1 MEGVRGNLIVR
12 EKKTETAEME
22 AKVDKQDVE
31 EESEEQTV
39 ARGGRAVRQP
49 TSTSARK
56 ELL

>member
-1 MEGVRGNLIVR
+1 MEGVRGTV
-12 EKKTETAEME
+12 EME